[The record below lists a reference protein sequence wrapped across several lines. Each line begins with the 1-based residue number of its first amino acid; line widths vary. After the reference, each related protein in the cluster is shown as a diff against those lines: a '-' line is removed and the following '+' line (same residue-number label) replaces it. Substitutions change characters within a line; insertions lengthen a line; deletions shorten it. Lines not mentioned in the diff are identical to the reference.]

1 MNTYPSTLR
10 KEEKKG
16 KRQFSRQ
23 FNITQEMKTK
33 KKKILVCDKTG
44 LPTFIFLKL
53 NFFVAYRYSQ
63 IHYESQCC
71 SFEKKNQQKEI

>member
-33 KKKILVCDKTG
+33 KKNPSLRQNRPSNLYFFKT
-44 LPTFIFLKL
+44 
-53 NFFVAYRYSQ
+53 
-63 IHYESQCC
+63 
-71 SFEKKNQQKEI
+71 